1 VLARPRLVLA
11 VRGRRTPKRARQI
24 ARRREG
30 RGRGVYA
37 TGQPRRDFL
46 KQPAVAV
53 RITERSERP
62 VAAML
67 GIRTADPDPSKQ
79 VGLVR
84 ARVHA
89 GVVVEHFADLRAAI
103 EQLFAGGL
111 DVGDDQVQA
120 LGGAGCRRVNCRR

>member
-1 VLARPRLVLA
+1 MYAAYQSGQFV
-11 VRGRRTPKRARQI
+11 
-24 ARRREG
+24 RRREG
-30 RGRGVYA
+30 RRRRVDA
-37 TGQPRRDFL
+37 TRQPRGDFL
-46 KQPAVAV
+46 EQPAVAV
-53 RITERSERP
+53 WIAERSERP

-89 GVVVEHFADLRAAI
+89 SGVVEHFADLDAAI

-111 DVGDDQVQA
+111 DVGDD
-120 LGGAGCRRVNCRR
+120 